1 MHYLNY
7 IRILLLIF
15 FSGSMIT
22 NSYSQVEAVIKGKV
36 VNENGAPVQN
46 AVVKLGIRDTRT
58 NSSGLF
64 VVKNI
69 EFPAQLTVKHSSYKE
84 YQDMI
89 VHPDKWKDTVRI
101 FIEMTGQEKELEEVT
116 VSADKIF
123 WVYPR
128 KQANILDF
136 ILQRNNEIMLCCR
149 DEDNYFLRSLDAQ
162 GEKINEARIRKNPQ
176 QLYRDCMESIHL
188 VYSDSIYE
196 TALINNS
203 IGFFQARATLELFK
217 LLKSCVYK
225 DDNNLIKYT
234 YSDINQR
241 IEYTS
246 INIQTK
252 SSQTIYVGENRV
264 HNRGLRDFIADNNVS
279 DEQLFH
285 TLDPELIRILRS
297 KWAKRKL
304 YEQVLTL
311 PVYIPLFEIND
322 SLVIFDHLN
331 DSAVVFTKEGTL
343 VRSFPIYYQYFP
355 GWENELITNIEKT
368 KVYARYEHEG
378 IATLREI
385 NPTNGKTE
393 HIIRLEKHVFPA
405 HIQIYSNYIY
415 YIYKDYLDQN
425 MHYLFKQPIE

>member
-1 MHYLNY
+1 MKHLKH
-7 IRILLLIF
+7 IGILLFLLL
-15 FSGSMIT
+15 SGWRN
-22 NSYSQVEAVIKGKV
+22 NSCWSQVEAVVKGKV
-36 VNENGAPVQN
+36 VNENGTPIKN
-46 AVVKLGIRDTRT
+46 ASVKFGSSDART

-64 VVKNI
+64 IVKNI
-69 EFPAQLTVKHSSYKE
+69 EFPAQLTIKHSLYKE
-84 YQDMI
+84 YQEMI
-89 VHPDKWKDTVRI
+89 VHPYKWKDTVRI
-101 FIEMTGQEKELEEVT
+101 FIEMTGKEKELEEVT

-136 ILQRNNEIMLCCR
+136 VLQPDNEIMLCCR
-149 DEDNYFLRSLDAQ
+149 DEENYFLRSLDSK
-162 GEKINEARIRKNPQ
+162 GEKISETRIRKSPQ

-188 VYSDSIYE
+188 VYSDSIYK
-196 TALINNS
+196 TAYINNS

-234 YSDINQR
+234 YSDIDQR

-252 SSQTIYVGENRV
+252 SSRTIYVGENRV
-264 HNRGLRDFIADNNVS
+264 HNRGLRDFVADNNVS

-285 TLDPELIRILRS
+285 TTDAELIRIVRN

-343 VRSFPIYYQYFP
+343 VRSFPIFYQYFP
-355 GWENELITNIEKT
+355 GWENELITNLEKT
-368 KVYARYEHEG
+368 KIYARYESEG

-385 NPTNGKTE
+385 NPSTGKTE
-393 HIIRLEKHVFPA
+393 RILKLEKHVFPA
-405 HIQIYSNYIY
+405 HLQIQGDFIY
-415 YIYKDYLDQN
+415 YLYKDYLDQN
-425 MHYLFKQPIE
+425 MHYLFKQRLE